1 MSLRKTSCLSCVAAK
16 RRCDRALPACQR
28 CSKQSLD
35 CRYPY
40 PPTAA
45 LQTSQHSPQ
54 LSPTGSS
61 DESLGDIVTYSDFTS
76 PVGPEE
82 ARETELALGI
92 GLDINTDWLADLC
105 SFSQPGHQVRP
116 AGVARDDAA
125 DWTARILPA
134 NHSRAKKQRM
144 RSRQRSRDVRA
155 HTSLSGTPSPVNALG
170 KSYLG
175 PWSRA
180 EEVETWKYCANEMLS
195 YISLYA
201 RTGSSPM
208 MPRRSPCTV
217 ELAPVL
223 AKALGICAA
232 HETLGGS
239 QRVLFDQ
246 MLDREME
253 GLVESSAAAEY
264 SIMDQHRSLETTVAK
279 SVSRLQALILYQII
293 RLFSDRGRDL
303 AKAKAQEALF
313 ASWTRE
319 LQLQVQLLQ
328 QTLPACSGVSSV
340 GPAPP
345 SIDRDVL
352 EAAYRTILISY
363 EVRAVHSVLAYKNC
377 PVWGDLFAIVVP
389 PSLSGPKVLMY
400 PDYVVE
406 WDRGSAPEVTG
417 EDGRFR
423 DLIVAAC
430 KGVDAVRHRA
440 A

>member
-35 CRYPY
+35 CQYPY

-45 LQTSQHSPQ
+45 LQASRQSPQ
-54 LSPTGSS
+54 ASPTYSS
-61 DESLGDIVTYSDFTS
+61 GESLGDIVTYSDLAS
-76 PVGPEE
+76 NVGPG
-82 ARETELALGI
+82 AGETELALGV
-92 GLDINTDWLADLC
+92 GFDMNADWLADLC
-105 SFSQPGHQVRP
+105 SFSQPENRVWP
-116 AGVARDDAA
+116 AGVVRDGAA
-125 DWTARILPA
+125 DWTVRTLPA
-134 NHSRAKKQRM
+134 NYSRAKKQRM
-144 RSRQRSRDVRA
+144 QSRQSPRDVRA
-155 HTSLSGTPSPVNALG
+155 YTSPSAAPSPVNALA

-201 RTGSSPM
+201 RTGSTPM
-208 MPRRSPCTV
+208 MPRTSPGTA

-253 GLVESSAAAEY
+253 ELVESSAAAEY
-264 SIMDQHRSLETTVAK
+264 SIMDQHRSLEVTVAK

-303 AKAKAQEALF
+303 SKAKAQEALF

-328 QTLPACSGVSSV
+328 QTLPACSGVSSI

-363 EVRAVHSVLAYKNC
+363 EVRAVHSVLAYKSC
-377 PVWGDLFAIVVP
+377 PVWEDLFAIAVP
-389 PSLSGPKVLMY
+389 PSLSGPKMLMY

-406 WDRGSAPEVTG
+406 WDRRSAPDVAG
-417 EDGRFR
+417 DDKRFR